1 MARLCDE
8 IRGDGVHGRAA
19 CVDVYRNA
27 RVLRPSLLPPLAA
40 RATEEKNRFDG
51 GDGVEEASNAVAAVE
66 TRERHAAGA
75 ILHGPWPN

>member
-1 MARLCDE
+1 MAYMGELP
-8 IRGDGVHGRAA
+8 A
-19 CVDVYRNA
+19 CTSIGMPGSSA
-27 RVLRPSLLPPLAA
+27 PLAA
-40 RATEEKNRFDG
+40 RATTKKNRIDG